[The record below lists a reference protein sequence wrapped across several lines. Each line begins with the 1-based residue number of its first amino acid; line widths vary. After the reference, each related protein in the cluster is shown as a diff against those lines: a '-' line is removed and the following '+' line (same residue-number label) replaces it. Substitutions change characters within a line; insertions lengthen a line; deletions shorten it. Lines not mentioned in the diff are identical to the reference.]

1 MNSGFDTFMGQFVVQ
16 HRPASRR
23 TPSQYELSK
32 VGFPIRKSSDQ
43 SLFAAP
49 QGLSQRTTSFIASQR
64 QGIHRMLL
72 LHLITLMI
80 DGRLSLSR
88 DVDPYNDRPQ
98 DSAPR
103 QRSERPVFGTL
114 IPKTFACLMHPAH
127 TPCGGR
133 VVPRSK
139 IPEPATCITSL
150 RCQTP
155 AIAPVFRNHHE
166 LQKSQP
172 NTQASTPQGETTTPH
187 ATRSQ
192 PRTSKTPK
200 KNGGARRDRTDDL
213 KLAKLPLSQLSY
225 GPPWQSQGV
234 FDPLASSAGADV
246 RPLRLSAPR
255 GAAAIR
261 PGGADAPKNGACA

>member
-1 MNSGFDTFMGQFVVQ
+1 M
-16 HRPASRR
+16 A
-23 TPSQYELSK
+23 
-32 VGFPIRKSSDQ
+32 
-43 SLFAAP
+43 
-49 QGLSQRTTSFIASQR
+49 ASQTEKST
-64 QGIHRMLL
+64 Q
-72 LHLITLMI
+72 
-80 DGRLSLSR
+80 
-88 DVDPYNDRPQ
+88 YNDRPQ

-133 VVPRSK
+133 VAPRSK

-155 AIAPVFRNHHE
+155 AIAPLCEEPPRIAKISTEHSSLNPTGGDHH
-166 LQKSQP
+166 
-172 NTQASTPQGETTTPH
+172 T
-187 ATRSQ
+187 TRSQ
-192 PRTSKTPK
+192 PRTPKTPK

-225 GPPWQSQGV
+225 GPPWRSQGV
-234 FDPLASSAGADV
+234 FDPLASSAGADL

-261 PGGADAPKNGACA
+261 PGGADAPKNGAGAEEQSRLNDAAAQTDRKVRKPDRAPALMRGEAKGTDVPAGV